1 MYIYQIYKTL
11 ENIVNQAY
19 NYDIYKNEFTSSQLL
34 NIFISKFANYS
45 NENGLIFLD
54 IIYKNP
60 NIINFFYY
68 NPDLMKFFMENDTYF
83 CDFININEILNP
95 MTDIYQFVYNSGSN
109 YADFLNPNPIPV
121 NDFSC
126 IGLDFKLDSLLNQN
140 SILQSLINQNYNN
153 NIYYL
158 SLYNNENLV
167 TLLSNNIYFDKL
179 SSIIESNPN
188 ILNFFSQN
196 DRLIIALLEN
206 PDLIDDLILIPNIN
220 DPKYDLYILF
230 YQNEEFKDF
239 IDYPSSF
246 DPLQLCDIF
255 ITPTICGNA
264 NVIIDVLSGNLS
276 TTGNLF
282 IENISFGNLN
292 ISGNIVGS
300 NVANIVEFKD
310 ISVSNDNFTN
320 SSNPSEITNPL
331 ATLQNI
337 QSQINQGVY
346 LNLYSKNIYSSA
358 TDGVCGKNSSIK
370 IRSTAPFKQYVS
382 GVRKIYIRTLN
393 LLIPDLFRLSWSDPS
408 TNSSV
413 SRDNPFYEGTNT
425 VIPYFYY
432 KNSKPSGFENGVYNK
447 QCLLS
452 DINMKSLMYFG
463 FTAITKCILMQNNP
477 FQIDVT
483 YANPTYVTTNTKIII
498 DNVMSPFHLINFM
511 TQNIVQLN
519 IPIQENNNSYKFDSF
534 VSYFYKRYNPHSIFY
549 QLVLLLQRMDLSYR
563 NKSGGKT
570 NCDYNV
576 EWDFT
581 ISAYYDTE
589 EIQSNYQKPALK
601 QSEMVD
607 IYLLYE
613 RIKGVQSLNYKL
625 NINSVQLFYSAY
637 TPDSYM
643 DFLHILTLTRQVLRD
658 VYLEFRYISE
668 KKTRY
673 IQPYMY
679 PAQFE
684 TCKDII
690 NRFLKN
696 KMNMAIKH

>member
-19 NYDIYKNEFTSSQLL
+19 NYDIYKNEFASSKLL
-34 NIFISKFANYS
+34 NAFIGKFANYT
-45 NENGLIFLD
+45 NEEQLSFLQ

-68 NPDLMKFFMENDTYF
+68 NPDLMTFFIENPTYF
-83 CDFININEILNP
+83 CDFLNINEILNP
-95 MTDIYQFVYNSGSN
+95 STDIYQYIYNSGSN
-109 YADFLNPNPIPV
+109 YSQFLNPNPTPV

-126 IGLDFKLDSLLNQN
+126 IGLDFKLDSLLSSNT
-140 SILQSLINQNYNN
+140 ILQALINQNYNN

-167 TLLSNNIYFDKL
+167 TLLSNNSYFDKL
-179 SSIIESNPN
+179 SSIIQSNPN

-196 DRLIIALLEN
+196 NRLLLALLEN
-206 PDLIDDLILIPNIN
+206 PSLIDDLILIPNIN
-220 DPKYDLYILF
+220 DPKYDLYIIF
-230 YQNEEFKDF
+230 YQNEEFKDY
-239 IDYPSSF
+239 IDYPPSF
-246 DPLQLCDIF
+246 NPLELCDIF
-255 ITPTICGNA
+255 ITPTECGNA
-264 NVIIDVLSGNLS
+264 NVIIDVLAGNLS
-276 TTGNLF
+276 TTGNLL
-282 IENISFGNLN
+282 IEQIPFGNLH
-292 ISGNIVGS
+292 ITGNIYG
-300 NVANIVEFKD
+300 NELANIVEFKD

-320 SSNPSEITNPL
+320 SSNPSTLTNPL

-337 QSQINQGVY
+337 NSQINQGVY
-346 LNLYSKNIYSSA
+346 LNLYSKNIYSSS

-382 GVRKIYIRTLN
+382 GVRKIYVRTLN
-393 LLIPDLFRLSWSDPS
+393 LLIPDLFRLPWSDPS
-408 TNSSV
+408 TTSSV

-432 KNSKPSGFENGVYNK
+432 KNTKPSGFENGVYNK
-447 QCLLS
+447 QCLLE
-452 DINMKSLMYFG
+452 DINIKSLLYFG
-463 FTAITKCILMQNNP
+463 FTGITSKILELYPP
-477 FQIDVT
+477 FDVNVT
-483 YANPTYVTTNTKIII
+483 YADPTYVATNSKIMI

-511 TQNIVQLN
+511 TRNIVQLN

-534 VSYFYKRYNPHSIFY
+534 VSYFYKRYPPYSLFY
-549 QLVLLLQRMDLSYR
+549 QLIILLQRMDLSYF
-563 NKSGGKT
+563 NKTGGKT

-576 EWDFT
+576 PWDFT

-589 EIQSNYQKPALK
+589 EIQSNYQKPTLK

-673 IQPYMY
+673 IQRYMY
-679 PAQFE
+679 PVQFE
-684 TCKDII
+684 ECKAII

>member
-1 MYIYQIYKTL
+1 MYIYQLYKTL

-19 NYDIYKNEFTSSQLL
+19 NYDIYKNEFISSQLL
-34 NIFISKFANYS
+34 NIFIGKFANTT
-45 NENGLIFLD
+45 NEENLSFLE

-60 NIINFFYY
+60 NLINFFYY
-68 NPDLMKFFMENDTYF
+68 NPTLMTFFIENPTYL
-83 CDFININEILNP
+83 CDFINIIELQNP
-95 MTDIYQFVYNSGSN
+95 STDIYQYIYNSGSN
-109 YADFLNPNPIPV
+109 LVDYLNPNPTPV

-126 IGLDFKLDSLLNQN
+126 IGLDFNLDTLLSQN
-140 SILQSLINQNYNN
+140 SILEGLMNQNYNN

-158 SLYNNENLV
+158 SLYNNENLIR
-167 TLLSNNIYFDKL
+167 LLSNNTYFDKL
-179 SSIIESNPN
+179 SPIIQSNPN

-196 DRLIIALLEN
+196 DRLIVALLEN
-206 PDLIDDLILIPNIN
+206 PSLIDNLILIPNIE

-230 YQNEEFKDF
+230 YQNEEFKDY
-239 IDYPSSF
+239 IDYPPSF

-255 ITPTICGNA
+255 ITPSECGNA
-264 NVIIDVLSGNLS
+264 NVIIDVLAGNLS
-276 TTGNLF
+276 TTGNLL
-282 IENISFGNLN
+282 IENILFGNLN
-292 ISGNIVGS
+292 ISGNIFGS
-300 NVANIVEFKD
+300 NVSNIVQFKD

-320 SSNPSEITNPL
+320 SSNPSPLTNPL
-331 ATLQNI
+331 ATLQSING
-337 QSQINQGVY
+337 QINQAVY
-346 LNLYSKNIYSSA
+346 LNLYSKNIYSSS
-358 TDGVCGKNSSIK
+358 TDGVCAKNSSIK
-370 IRSTAPFKQYVS
+370 IRSTAPFKQYIS
-382 GVRKIYIRTLN
+382 GIRKTYIRTLN
-393 LLIPDLFRLSWSDPS
+393 LLIPDLFRLSWSDLS

-413 SRDNPFYEGTNT
+413 SKDNPFYQGTNT

-432 KNSKPSGFENGVYNK
+432 KNSRPSGFENGVYNK

-452 DINMKSLMYFG
+452 DINMKSLLYFG
-463 FTAITKCILMQNNP
+463 FTGITKCILMQNSP
-477 FQIDVT
+477 FDISVT
-483 YANPTYVTTNTKIII
+483 YADPTYNATNSKIMI

-511 TQNIVQLN
+511 TRNIVQLN

-534 VSYFYKRYNPHSIFY
+534 VSYFYKKYNPHSLFY
-549 QLVLLLQRMDLSYR
+549 QLVLLLQRMDLSYA

-570 NCDYNV
+570 NCDYQID
-576 EWDFT
+576 WDFT
-581 ISAYYDTE
+581 ISGYYDTE
-589 EIQSNYQKPALK
+589 EIQSNYQKPSLK

-613 RIKGVQSLNYKL
+613 RIKGTQSLNYKL

-643 DFLHILTLTRQVLRD
+643 DFLHILTLTRHVLRD
-658 VYLEFRYISE
+658 VYLEFRYMSE

-679 PAQFE
+679 PIQFE
-684 TCKDII
+684 SCKEII

>member
-1 MYIYQIYKTL
+1 MYTYQLYKTL
-11 ENIVNQAY
+11 ENIVNQLY
-19 NYDIYKNEFTSSQLL
+19 NYDIYKNEFLSSPLL
-34 NIFISKFANYS
+34 NTFIGKFANYT
-45 NENGLIFLD
+45 NENKLTFLD

-68 NPDLMKFFMENDTYF
+68 NPNLMHFFIENPTYF
-83 CDFININEILNP
+83 CDFINIIEILNP
-95 MTDIYQFVYNSGSN
+95 MTDLYQYVYNLGSN
-109 YADFLNPNPIPV
+109 YTDFLNPNPIPV

-126 IGLDFKLDSLLNQN
+126 IGLDFKLDSLLSLN
-140 SILQSLINQNYNN
+140 SILQDLINQNYNN

-167 TLLSNNIYFDKL
+167 TLLLNTSYFDKL
-179 SSIIESNPN
+179 SSIIQNNPN

-196 DRLIIALLEN
+196 NRLILALSEN
-206 PDLIDDLILIPNIN
+206 PYLINDLILIPNIS
-220 DPKYDLYILF
+220 DPKYDLYLLF
-230 YQNEEFKDF
+230 YQNEEFKDY
-239 IDYPSSF
+239 IDYPASF

-264 NVIIDVLSGNLS
+264 NIIIDILGGNLS
-276 TTGNLF
+276 TSGNLL
-282 IENISFGNLN
+282 IENIAFGNLN
-292 ISGNIVGS
+292 ISGNIFGS
-300 NVANIVEFKD
+300 NVANVVEFKD

-320 SSNPSEITNPL
+320 SSNPSLITNPL

-337 QSQINQGVY
+337 NSQINQGVY
-346 LNLYSKNIYSSA
+346 LNLYSKNIYSSS
-358 TDGVCGKNSSIK
+358 TDGICGKNNSIK
-370 IRSTAPFKQYVS
+370 IRNTAPFKQYVS
-382 GVRKIYIRTLN
+382 GVRKIFIRTLN
-393 LLIPDLFRLSWSDPS
+393 LLIPDLFRLPWSDPS
-408 TNSSV
+408 TTSSV
-413 SRDNPFYEGTNT
+413 SRDSPFYEGINT
-425 VIPYFYY
+425 LIPYFYY

-452 DINMKSLMYFG
+452 DIHIKSLMYFG
-463 FTAITKCILMQNNP
+463 FTSITKCMLQQNPP
-477 FQIDVT
+477 FDVSVI
-483 YANPTYVTTNTKIII
+483 YANPTYVATNSKIII

-534 VSYFYKRYNPHSIFY
+534 ISYFYKRYNSHSIFY
-549 QLVLLLQRMDLSYR
+549 QLVLLLQMMDLSYR
-563 NKSGGKT
+563 NKTGSKT

-576 EWDFT
+576 NWDFT

-589 EIQSNYQKPALK
+589 EIQSNYQKPTLK

-679 PAQFE
+679 PVQFE
-684 TCKDII
+684 TCKEII

>member
-1 MYIYQIYKTL
+1 MYTYQLYKTL

-19 NYDIYKNEFTSSQLL
+19 NYDIYKNEFISSPLL
-34 NIFISKFANYS
+34 NTFIGKFANYI
-45 NENGLIFLD
+45 NENGLTFLD
-54 IIYKNP
+54 IIYINP

-68 NPDLMKFFMENDTYF
+68 NPNLMTFFIENPSYF
-83 CDFININEILNP
+83 CDFINILEILDP
-95 MTDIYQFVYNSGSN
+95 MTDIYQYVYNSGSN
-109 YADFLNPNPIPV
+109 YADFLNPTPTPV

-126 IGLDFKLDSLLNQN
+126 IGLDFKLDSLLSAN
-140 SILQSLINQNYNN
+140 SILQNLINQNYNN

-167 TLLSNNIYFDKL
+167 TLFSNNEYFDKL

-196 DRLIIALLEN
+196 NRLVLALLEN
-206 PDLIDDLILIPNIN
+206 PDLINDLILIPNIG

-230 YQNEEFKDF
+230 YQNEEFKDY
-239 IDYPSSF
+239 IDYPPSF
-246 DPLQLCDIF
+246 NPLELCNIF
-255 ITPTICGNA
+255 ITPTTCGNA

-276 TTGNLF
+276 TTGNLL
-282 IENISFGNLN
+282 IEHIAFGNLN
-292 ISGNIVGS
+292 ITGNIFGS

-310 ISVSNDNFTN
+310 ISVNNDNFTN
-320 SSNPSEITNPL
+320 SSNPSPITNPL

-337 QSQINQGVY
+337 NSQINQGVY
-346 LNLYSKNIYSSA
+346 LNLYSKNVYTSS

-382 GVRKIYIRTLN
+382 GVRKIYVRTLN
-393 LLIPDLFRLSWSDPS
+393 LLIPDLFRLPWSDPS
-408 TNSSV
+408 TNASV

-432 KNSKPSGFENGVYNK
+432 KNTKPSGFENGVYNK
-447 QCLLS
+447 QCLL
-452 DINMKSLMYFG
+452 DDKNIKSLLYFG
-463 FTAITKCILMQNNP
+463 FTGITSKILELYPP
-477 FQIDVT
+477 FDVSVT
-483 YANPTYVTTNTKIII
+483 YANPTYVATNSKIII

-534 VSYFYKRYNPHSIFY
+534 VSYFYKRYLPHSLFY
-549 QLVLLLQRMDLSYR
+549 QLVVLLQRMNLSYF
-563 NKSGGKT
+563 NKTGGKT

-576 EWDFT
+576 PWDFT
-581 ISAYYDTE
+581 ISGYYDTE

-625 NINSVQLFYSAY
+625 SINSVQLFYSAY

-679 PAQFE
+679 PVQFE
-684 TCKDII
+684 TCKEII